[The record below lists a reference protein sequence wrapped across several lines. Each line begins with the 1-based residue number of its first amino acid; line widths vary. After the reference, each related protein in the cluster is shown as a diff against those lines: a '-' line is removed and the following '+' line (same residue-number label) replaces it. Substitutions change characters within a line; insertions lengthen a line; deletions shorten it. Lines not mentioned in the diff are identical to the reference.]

1 MLQMSIGKRFFPF
14 CPAVQRDHVRT
25 SLYSL
30 FTVFLTNGVIL
41 RTNTSWQK
49 NMFLFCY
56 SECFFLSARD
66 PDQTIRLPLW
76 TACGSQRPV
85 SRSEVSLAQRA
96 SAQKGPGL
104 TATDPWVKERIQAKR
119 RDWQANGSQN
129 LSASYFLRS
138 QLDCSPQAC
147 TGWSEGAKLFPLSS
161 FYQRDAVRAVIFSSS
176 HMHICTCIFICTF
189 ICIFYV
195 YMYLYVYV
203 YLYVHEGAN
212 GASLYWAS
220 QNSKITLP
228 TPPFFSFPLC
238 FLPLIEGDEGDYL
251 SVLFTHPYCVHQ
263 LQVQINQK
271 YACSTWCHPGP
282 LRKRFLNILLGDWAT
297 ESY

>member
-1 MLQMSIGKRFFPF
+1 MGLFFVQIPHGKRTCFYSAIHSAFSSQPGTLTRPYAFPYEQ
-14 CPAVQRDHVRT
+14 PAAHSD
-25 SLYSL
+25 
-30 FTVFLTNGVIL
+30 
-41 RTNTSWQK
+41 
-49 NMFLFCY
+49 
-56 SECFFLSARD
+56 LSAGLRWASHKGLLHRKAQDSLRLTPEWKREYKPKVETGRQTAHKTSPPATSSD
-66 PDQTIRLPLW
+66 PSW
-76 TACGSQRPV
+76 TAAHKHVQ
-85 SRSEVSLAQRA
+85 A
-96 SAQKGPGL
+96 GL
-104 TATDPWVKERIQAKR
+104 KVR
-119 RDWQANGSQN
+119 
-129 LSASYFLRS
+129 
-138 QLDCSPQAC
+138 
-147 TGWSEGAKLFPLSS
+147 SS
-161 FYQRDAVRAVIFSSS
+161 FLCLPFTSEMRWGQWSFQVA
-176 HMHICTCIFICTF
+176 TCI
-189 ICIFYV
+189 YV
-195 YMYLYVYV
+195 HVYLYVHLYVFFTYICILYVYLYIYV

-282 LRKRFLNILLGDWAT
+282 LQKRFLNILLGDWAT